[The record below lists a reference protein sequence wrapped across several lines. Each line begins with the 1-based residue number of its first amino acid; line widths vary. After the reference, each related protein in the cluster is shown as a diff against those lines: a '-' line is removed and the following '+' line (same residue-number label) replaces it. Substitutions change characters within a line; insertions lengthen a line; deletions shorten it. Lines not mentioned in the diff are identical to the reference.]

1 MQVPLSQTTKTREEG
16 KQMIQ
21 QEQANPSTVLPSG
34 VMLYEAQKIVQFLE
48 TGVGILPG
56 TGRSDWPNLTDE
68 QFDYMLRMHNRLN
81 AFYTLYSNSE
91 PVPQDDTPSVPQ
103 GIDNA

>member
-1 MQVPLSQTTKTREEG
+1 MQMLLSQTTKTREEG
-16 KQMIQ
+16 KEMIQ

-34 VMLYEAQKIVQFLE
+34 VMLYEAQKIVNFLE

-81 AFYTLYSNSE
+81 QFYTLYGRSNTE
-91 PVPQDDTPSVPQ
+91 LPEEK
-103 GIDNA
+103 

>member
-1 MQVPLSQTTKTREEG
+1 
-16 KQMIQ
+16 MIQ
-21 QEQANPSTVLPSG
+21 QEQVNPSTVLPSG
-34 VMLYEAQKIVQFLE
+34 VMLYEAQKIVNFLE

-56 TGRSDWPNLTDE
+56 TGRSDWPNLTDD

-91 PVPQDDTPSVPQ
+91 PVPQDDVDSGAQ

>member
-1 MQVPLSQTTKTREEG
+1 MQVLLSQTTKKREQ

-34 VMLYEAQKIVQFLE
+34 VMLYEAQKIVNFLE

-81 AFYTLYSNSE
+81 AFYTMYSQSNTE
-91 PVPQDDTPSVPQ
+91 LPEEE
-103 GIDNA
+103 

>member
-1 MQVPLSQTTKTREEG
+1 MQESLSQTTKKREE

-34 VMLYEAQKIVQFLE
+34 VMLYEAEKILNFLN
-48 TGVGILPG
+48 TGIGILPG

-81 AFYTLYSNSE
+81 AFYTLYGNSE
-91 PVPQDDTPSVPQ
+91 PVPQDDVPSGAQ

>member
-1 MQVPLSQTTKTREEG
+1 MQVLLSQTTKKREE

-34 VMLYEAQKIVQFLE
+34 VMLYEAQKIVNFLE
-48 TGVGILPG
+48 TGIGILPG

-81 AFYTLYSNSE
+81 AFYTMYNQSNTE
-91 PVPQDDTPSVPQ
+91 LPEEE
-103 GIDNA
+103 

>member
-1 MQVPLSQTTKTREEG
+1 
-16 KQMIQ
+16 MIQ

-48 TGVGILPG
+48 TGIGILPG

-81 AFYTLYSNSE
+81 QFYTLYGRSNTE
-91 PVPQDDTPSVPQ
+91 LPEEK
-103 GIDNA
+103 

>member
-1 MQVPLSQTTKTREEG
+1 
-16 KQMIQ
+16 MIQ

-34 VMLYEAQKIVQFLE
+34 VMLYEAEKILNFLN
-48 TGVGILPG
+48 TGIGILPG

-81 AFYTLYSNSE
+81 DFYNLYNRSNTE
-91 PVPQDDTPSVPQ
+91 LP
-103 GIDNA
+103 GN